1 MAPAD
6 RRKESN
12 MFEHDAYEEA
22 RAIFNK
28 LYWSGGLKNPE
39 VKKVYQN
46 NVQYWRLR
54 LPEYRDDDKK
64 DGSKNPN
71 RKQYYGH
78 PTSLDKATEE
88 FGFMPADSF
97 SLEDYVIRKEVYQAL
112 YAAIDSLEEVSRDI
126 IILLYFEE
134 KSEDDAAAELG
145 LTKGKVH
152 YQKGKIIEK
161 LTEILKDFR

>member
-1 MAPAD
+1 
-6 RRKESN
+6 

-28 LYWSGGLKNPE
+28 LYRSGGLEHPG

-54 LPEYRDDDKK
+54 LPEYENDDKK
-64 DGSKNPN
+64 GDSKNHN
-71 RKQYYGH
+71 RKKYYDH

-88 FGFMPADSF
+88 FGLMPADSF
-97 SLEDYVIRKEVYQAL
+97 SVEDYVVRKELYQAL
-112 YAAIDSLEEVSRDI
+112 YAAIDNLEEEPRAI

-134 KSEDDAAAELG
+134 KSEDDTAAELG